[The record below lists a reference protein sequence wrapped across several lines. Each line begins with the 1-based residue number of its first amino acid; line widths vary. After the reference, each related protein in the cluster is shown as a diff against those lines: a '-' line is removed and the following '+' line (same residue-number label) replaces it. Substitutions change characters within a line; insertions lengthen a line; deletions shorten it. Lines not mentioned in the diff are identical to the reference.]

1 MNQFASYTNGLRDV
15 TLTLTAQNGTSISK
29 TTAYDANGSV
39 SLDTL
44 DKTKDYTLRVTGT
57 DKTNSKQVT
66 FASELTKEITPDPI
80 PDPEPNQIRNQNQ
93 IRLRIQHQLLLRISR
108 QTINRPT
115 LALPIQQRV

>member
-29 TTAYDANGSV
+29 TTAYDANGSI

-57 DKTNSKQVT
+57 DKTSNVR
-66 FASELTKEITPDPI
+66 F
-80 PDPEPNQIRNQNQ
+80 
-93 IRLRIQHQLLLRISR
+93 
-108 QTINRPT
+108 
-115 LALPIQQRV
+115 